1 MQRKKVGSVGGK
13 KTSLHLRQPLRR
25 AVMFSQQLLK
35 FTVRKYTEYIHFWV
49 EGFTEYLPEN
59 REINHCP
66 SHRARLQPIM

>member
-49 EGFTEYLPEN
+49 EGFTEYLPK
-59 REINHCP
+59 IDK
-66 SHRARLQPIM
+66 